1 QGNVTINGG
10 TATASFNT
18 SSLAVGS
25 HLVTASYSGDGSFL
39 ASTGTL
45 TQTVA
50 KVSAS
55 TLVVSSLNPSALGQA
70 VTFTATVTGA
80 GSPTGVVIFSDGA
93 ASIGQGT
100 PATRGVA
107 NAAAFSSSG

>member
-1 QGNVTINGG
+1 
-10 TATASFNT
+10 
-18 SSLAVGS
+18 
-25 HLVTASYSGDGSFL
+25 GDGSFL

-100 PATRGVA
+100 LTTSGGTTT
-107 NAAAFSSSG
+107 AAFSSSSLAIGSHAITASYAGDVTFAASTGTL